1 MGHSRDRGEGQR
13 GQILVLFTLMIV
25 LFLGLAA
32 IVVDVGVL
40 RRSTANLAT
49 SVDAAA
55 LAAGAQLP
63 ATSANATAITTSAVS
78 YLNANYPGLGAT
90 SSWINYLCLVPLANG
105 LPDGTQIPIICDPG
119 SPAKT
124 SLNCTAWRCGGG
136 VATAPCIPSG
146 TNICNVVVVG
156 GAATSDYKFGPAI
169 GVGSGSTGTV
179 QSAACVGSCMG
190 PPTVPVDLVIIVDRT
205 LSMGADDIANVQL
218 GANAV
223 LKVYDP
229 ALQRVAMGTIGP
241 SQTTTLNAP
250 KLASCPNNSSPWKGT
265 NVYGVNASSINFFG
279 PAPTDLAKWMPLG
292 FSGTDTTPGAPA
304 VTFNEAYSS
313 GGVVNTSSALG
324 KAISCIVSVTMGTNL
339 DTPIRMAANYL
350 QTYGRP
356 GVRKGIILETDGTP
370 QAGDGSAHYTC
381 DQANAAA
388 TYAKGLPDKIT
399 IYTIG
404 YGVGDSSAKCPT
416 KSGGTNNNAY
426 ETTVWAGVNTTTLL
440 SSMASDPSK
449 FFNAP
454 ASSAVEAAFR
464 SAAQD
469 LASGTRLI
477 SLP

>member
-1 MGHSRDRGEGQR
+1 
-13 GQILVLFTLMIV
+13 
-25 LFLGLAA
+25 
-32 IVVDVGVL
+32 
-40 RRSTANLAT
+40 
-49 SVDAAA
+49 
-55 LAAGAQLP
+55 
-63 ATSANATAITTSAVS
+63 
-78 YLNANYPGLGAT
+78 
-90 SSWINYLCLVPLANG
+90 
-105 LPDGTQIPIICDPG
+105 
-119 SPAKT
+119 
-124 SLNCTAWRCGGG
+124 
-136 VATAPCIPSG
+136 
-146 TNICNVVVVG
+146 
-156 GAATSDYKFGPAI
+156 
-169 GVGSGSTGTV
+169 
-179 QSAACVGSCMG
+179 MG

-205 LSMGADDIANVQL
+205 LSMSSSDIANVQL

-241 SQTTTLNAP
+241 SQTTTLNVP
-250 KLASCPNNSSPWKGT
+250 KLASCPNSSSPWKST
-265 NVYGVNASSINFFG
+265 SVYGVANTGSGNLINYFG

-292 FSGTDTTPGAPA
+292 FSGTDSTPGAPA

-313 GGVVNTSSALG
+313 AGVVNTSSTLA
-324 KAISCIVSVTMGTNL
+324 KAVSCIVSVTMGTNL
-339 DTPIRMAANYL
+339 DTPVRMAAYYL

-426 ETTVWAGVNTTTLL
+426 ETSVWAGVNATLLL